1 MEETREVNETVR
13 EVKEER
19 VKTVVKINN
28 AEYTIVSTA
37 PEEYVRSV
45 SYYVDK
51 KIREM
56 TAHDRR
62 LSTSMAAV
70 LACVNIADELFQ
82 LKDENAETTKK
93 LLELADEAGENKL
106 LLDKRTAENTKLS
119 NENQALRIS
128 IARLETELKHA
139 KKQ

>member
-1 MEETREVNETVR
+1 M
-13 EVKEER
+13 EER

-28 AEYTIVSTA
+28 AEYTIVSSA

-45 SYYVDK
+45 AYYVDK

-56 TAHDRR
+56 AQHDRR

-70 LACVNIADELFQ
+70 LASVNIADELFQ
-82 LKDENAETTKK
+82 AREENAEKTKQ
-93 LLELADEAGENKL
+93 LMELADEAGENKL
-106 LLDKRTAENTKLS
+106 LLDKRTAENTKLN

-128 IARLETELKHA
+128 IARLETELNLA
-139 KKQ
+139 KREK

>member
-1 MEETREVNETVR
+1 M
-13 EVKEER
+13 EER

-28 AEYTIVSTA
+28 AEYTIVSSA
-37 PEEYVRSV
+37 QEEYVRSV
-45 SYYVDK
+45 AYYVDK

-56 TAHDRR
+56 TQHDRR

-82 LKDENAETTKK
+82 IREEGADMRKQLM
-93 LLELADEAGENKL
+93 ELADEAGENKL
-106 LLDKRTAENTKLS
+106 LLDKRTAENTKLN

-139 KKQ
+139 RKQ

>member
-1 MEETREVNETVR
+1 M
-13 EVKEER
+13 EER

-28 AEYTIVSTA
+28 AEYTIVSSAT
-37 PEEYVRSV
+37 EEYVRSV
-45 SYYVDK
+45 AYYVDK

-56 TAHDRR
+56 TQHDRR

-82 LKDENAETTKK
+82 AKEENTAMKK
-93 LLELADEAGENKL
+93 QLVELADEAGENKL
-106 LLDKRTAENTKLS
+106 LLDKRTAENTKLN

-139 KKQ
+139 KK

>member
-1 MEETREVNETVR
+1 MDER
-13 EVKEER
+13 KDER

-37 PEEYVRSV
+37 PEEYVRNV

-56 TAHDRR
+56 TQHDRR

-82 LKDENAETTKK
+82 LRDEHDEVSKK
-93 LLELADEAGENKL
+93 LVELANEAGENKL
-106 LLDKRTAENTKLS
+106 LLDKRTAENTKLT

>member
-1 MEETREVNETVR
+1 M
-13 EVKEER
+13 EER
-19 VKTVVKINN
+19 VKSVVKINN
-28 AEYTIVSTA
+28 AEYTIVSSA

-45 SYYVDK
+45 AYYVDK

-56 TAHDRR
+56 TQHDRR

-82 LKDENAETTKK
+82 LREESADIRKQ
-93 LLELADEAGENKL
+93 LVELADEAGENKL
-106 LLDKRTAENTKLS
+106 LLDKRTAENTKLN

-139 KKQ
+139 RKQ

>member
-1 MEETREVNETVR
+1 M
-13 EVKEER
+13 EER
-19 VKTVVKINN
+19 VKTNVKINN

-45 SYYVDK
+45 AYYVDK

-56 TAHDRR
+56 TQHDRR

-70 LACVNIADELFQ
+70 LACVNVADELFQ
-82 LKDENAETTKK
+82 AREDNAEKTKR
-93 LLELADEAGENKL
+93 LVELADEAGENKL

-139 KKQ
+139 KREK

>member
-1 MEETREVNETVR
+1 MDETRETNAGVR
-13 EVKEER
+13 ETKEEKI
-19 VKTVVKINN
+19 KTVVKINN

-56 TAHDRR
+56 TSHDRR

-70 LACVNIADELFQ
+70 LACVNITDELFQ
-82 LKDENAETTKK
+82 LKEQSAGATKK

>member
-1 MEETREVNETVR
+1 MDEI
-13 EVKEER
+13 KDER

-56 TAHDRR
+56 TQHDRR

-82 LKDENAETTKK
+82 LRDEHAEVSKK
-93 LLELADEAGENKL
+93 LVELADEAGENKL

-128 IARLETELKHA
+128 IARLETELKHT
-139 KKQ
+139 KK

>member
-1 MEETREVNETVR
+1 M
-13 EVKEER
+13 EER
-19 VKTVVKINN
+19 VKTIVKINN

-45 SYYVDK
+45 AYYVDK

-56 TAHDRR
+56 TQHDRR

-70 LACVNIADELFQ
+70 LACVNVADELFQ
-82 LKDENAETTKK
+82 VREDNAEKTKR

-106 LLDKRTAENTKLS
+106 LLDKRTAENTKLT

-139 KKQ
+139 KRER